1 MFGLCN
7 GKRKTQSYENTKLSR
22 CRPNKRQAEPL
33 LTQIYVIIHVNVL
46 HVVRLQHTEDFVC
59 TSMKMFNEKCLIFCF
74 HFIKHSKSIM
84 DVFRYQEALTTKIW
98 GILVC
103 HYEMFS
109 FVQYTKANCTNH
121 TKTYKV
127 PHCEHPI
134 RIGDRSFLNLFKFTD
149 FGRRS
154 GRCNILYTVGEP
166 GNKCLVRETNNIDLN
181 IQFTDNFKT
190 CLNAALQSSADSRG
204 RQRENCRQQCIV
216 HTVYVYVEV
225 HTNGNEMVCLSKVL
239 TAFLLFI
246 YIIKS

>member
-1 MFGLCN
+1 
-7 GKRKTQSYENTKLSR
+7 
-22 CRPNKRQAEPL
+22 
-33 LTQIYVIIHVNVL
+33 
-46 HVVRLQHTEDFVC
+46 
-59 TSMKMFNEKCLIFCF
+59 MKMFNEKCFTFCF

-121 TKTYKV
+121 IYRQVKNEACLACAMAEGKLNHTKTYKV

-154 GRCNILYTVGEP
+154 GRCNKLYTVGEP
-166 GNKCLVRETNNIDLN
+166 GNKCLVGETNNIDLK

-190 CLNAALQSSADSRG
+190 CLNAAMQSSADSRG

-239 TAFLLFI
+239 TAFLLSI